1 MVSRSVNGLGTA
13 SYRGLGVVLVL
24 LGALLAVQTV
34 LAASID
40 VSLDRN
46 PVPINES
53 FTVTFTASAEP
64 DSEPDFTA
72 LQQDFEIISQGQSS
86 QFSLNNGRASRQI
99 SWQVQ
104 LVARKTGTLDIPS
117 IAFGRDRSNPF
128 TVTVTNGAV
137 RGKQGGEANIFV
149 EVEAEP
155 KNPYVQAQTLITV
168 RVLSRVAFSG
178 DLSPPIVE
186 GATLD
191 KLEQDHEYV
200 TSRDG
205 VQFKVDERRYAF
217 FPQKSGHLSI
227 APVNL
232 TVQVAGA
239 NAMFNPMIR
248 QGGKT
253 QRLHSDPIEL
263 EVRPIPPQ
271 FAGKQWLPAAKLE
284 LSESWT
290 PTTLQVASG
299 DPLTRTL
306 TLRAEGATVGLLPEL
321 SAGELPT
328 HEVKQYPDQPVMK
341 EDKLGSGFSSMRQQ
355 KTAFIA
361 SRPGSYSLPRIEIP
375 WWNTQTD
382 RMEIARL
389 PERTLTV
396 KGAVPSPAAP
406 PPSAIS
412 APAGQAEPVVAASL
426 PPAGGSPS
434 AGYWPW
440 LAGVLGLGW
449 LSTALAWWWRRH
461 QTPDRSPAPRLAVGS
476 SERALLDALE
486 QACRANAAGT
496 ARRALTGW
504 AAERWPG
511 VPAAALERHCGG
523 DLGREIGRLNRA
535 LYAAD
540 ASHWNGADLWAAF
553 EAYRKAHGAEA
564 GLTAQS
570 PGLEPLYKS

>member
-1 MVSRSVNGLGTA
+1 MVSRSVNGLATA

-24 LGALLAVQTV
+24 LGALLAAQTG

-64 DSEPDFTA
+64 DSEPDFTP

-104 LVARKTGTLDIPS
+104 VVARKTGNLDIPS

-137 RGKQGGEANIFV
+137 HSKQGSEATIFV
-149 EVEAEP
+149 EIEAEP

-191 KLEQDHEYV
+191 KLDQDHEYV

-217 FPQKSGHLSI
+217 FPQKSGRLSI

-239 NAMFNPMIR
+239 NAMFNPLIR

-263 EVRPIPPQ
+263 DVRPIPPQ
-271 FAGKQWLPAAKLE
+271 FTGKQWLPAAKLA

-290 PTTLQVASG
+290 PATLQVASG

-306 TLRAEGATVGLLPEL
+306 TLTAEGATVGLLPEL
-321 SAGELPT
+321 SAGELPAT
-328 HEVKQYPDQPVMK
+328 EIKQYPDQPVMK

-361 SRPGSYSLPRIEIP
+361 TRPGSYSLPRMEIP

-396 KGAVPSPAAP
+396 KGAVPSPAT
-406 PPSAIS
+406 PPSVVS
-412 APAGQAEPVVAASL
+412 APAGQAEPAVVASL
-426 PPAGGSPS
+426 PPAGGSPLS

-449 LSTALAWWWRRH
+449 LSTALAWWWRRR
-461 QTPDRSPAPRLAVGS
+461 QTRDRSPAPVVGS
-476 SERALLDALE
+476 SERALLDALA
-486 QACRANAAGT
+486 QACRANAAGP

-504 AAERWPG
+504 AAYRWPD

-540 ASHWNGADLWAAF
+540 ASSWNGADLWAAF
-553 EAYRKAHGAEA
+553 AAHRKAHGAEA

-570 PGLEPLYKS
+570 PALEPLYKS